1 MLLALSTFF
10 RTSLSLD
17 PSADVTLAEEIDL
30 QRLYLDIEKARF
42 PDRLHV
48 EIDVPHELEQ
58 ARLPALIL
66 QPIVENAIKY
76 GVSKSRKA
84 VVIRIEAR
92 HLDDGRM
99 VARDQQPAEERRQGR
114 ASGRHARGN
123 GPRPCQCLPAARGA
137 VRQPR
142 ELPLRPDDRRR
153 VQGFAHNAGGDSMA
167 ETKPLR
173 VLIADDEPLA
183 AERLQLLLARAEG
196 AQLVGTASDGEVAI
210 NLTEALHPDLLLLD
224 IAMPGLDGIGVARAL
239 AAQNPSPAVVFVT
252 AFDQFAV
259 AAFEVEAVDY
269 LMKPV
274 DPQPAAARA
283 RPRPRLSRSSARASR
298 RAGKSSQWLEEFW
311 ASDLSGLVRI
321 AARDV
326 DRVSAERDYMRLH
339 VGRRSWLIHHS
350 MTALE
355 EGLDPEL
362 FVRLHRS
369 AIVRKDFITGFTRN
383 PSGRWIARLADGE
396 EQPVGRLYSDRVRAI
411 AGR

>member
-1 MLLALSTFF
+1 M
-10 RTSLSLD
+10 
-17 PSADVTLAEEIDL
+17 P
-30 QRLYLDIEKARF
+30 
-42 PDRLHV
+42 
-48 EIDVPHELEQ
+48 
-58 ARLPALIL
+58 
-66 QPIVENAIKY
+66 
-76 GVSKSRKA
+76 
-84 VVIRIEAR
+84 
-92 HLDDGRM
+92 
-99 VARDQQPAEERRQGR
+99 
-114 ASGRHARGN
+114 
-123 GPRPCQCLPAARGA
+123 
-137 VRQPR
+137 
-142 ELPLRPDDRRR
+142 
-153 VQGFAHNAGGDSMA
+153 
-167 ETKPLR
+167 ETDPLR

-183 AERLQLLLARAEG
+183 AERLQLLLARADG
-196 AQLVGTASDGEVAI
+196 AQLVGTASDGDSAI
-210 NLTEALHPDLLLLD
+210 NLTGALHPDLLLLD

-239 AAQNPSPAVVFVT
+239 AVQRPSPAVVFVT

-274 DPQPAAARA
+274 EPNRLQRALDRARVYLQQRSIQPAPA
-283 RPRPRLSRSSARASR
+283 
-298 RAGKSSQWLEEFW
+298 KSSQWLEEFW

-369 AIVRKDFITGFTRN
+369 AIVRKDFIAGFTRN
-383 PSGRWIARLADGE
+383 PSGRWIARLADAT